1 MKTDLIQIPH
11 SGSGPATAP
20 RHAGYVLC
28 ACLLALTACD
38 KSLDPLG
45 PGATNPAATT
55 SVTTSATTTIGT
67 DLDDSV
73 LTTKVKTALLADEYV
88 KSLDIKVE
96 TYKGEVMLSGFATS
110 TSQIERSVKLA
121 QDVQGVKQ
129 VNNQLSLKTGLQTVG
144 NKVDDSVITAKV
156 KSAMLADADLKSRD
170 IAVVTRKGEVQLSGF
185 VDNDQQIRHAI
196 ELAKTVDGVTLVVD
210 HMGVR
215 K

>member
-1 MKTDLIQIPH
+1 MKTDLIQL
-11 SGSGPATAP
+11 
-20 RHAGYVLC
+20 RHADAGLARRAGYAGYAGYALC
-28 ACLLALTACD
+28 ICVLALAACD
-38 KSLDPLG
+38 KNIDPLSQ
-45 PGATNPAATT
+45 GATNPAATT
-55 SVTTSATTTIGT
+55 TATTTIGT

-73 LTTKVKTALLADEYV
+73 VTTKVKSALLADEYV

-121 QDVQGVKQ
+121 QDVQGVKH

-156 KSAMLADADLKSRD
+156 KSVMLADSDLKSRD

-196 ELAKTVDGVTLVVD
+196 ELAKTVDGVALVVD